1 MSTTDGALRERHR
14 RRFSSQKRGRAA
26 SGGVWRRAR
35 RRATAHNATYQRVGL
50 LTARQPPSYSAV
62 VIWAAKAIAALV
74 ALYVVALMY
83 LAGQPVLASAV
94 LALCVLAGYVFTSKR
109 TYTARY
115 LFPGLVGIGVFVV
128 LPLVYTMW
136 IGFTNYSSS
145 NILTFERAT
154 ATLMSKT
161 VRTSEVSYLFT
172 LHPEGD
178 ALRLV
183 LKTEEAEEEPSA
195 MEGDGAGGEGSE
207 EDEGSIFDEDPDAGP
222 EAGSD
227 DATAATDAAP
237 GDAAANDAANDA
249 VPDAK
254 GDGGATAAP
263 SAPSAPVTP
272 TEFITPPFRL
282 SSGAVTLTATA
293 FAPGAQPPL
302 APALELREIIA
313 QQAALAQVSVLLPDG
328 SKLVNAGLR
337 TFAAEQPLYVQGAG
351 GRLTDQQTGAV
362 YFPNHDTGFYQTAA
376 GERITPGFRVFV
388 AGKNFARIFTQSS
401 FREPFFR
408 IFLWTVSFA
417 ALSVLL
423 TLGVGSLL
431 AELFSWEG
439 LRFRGVY
446 RVLLFIPYAVPSFIS
461 IQVFKGLFNQ
471 NFGEI
476 NLILDMFFGLQPHWF
491 SDVWLA
497 RTMILIVNTWLGYP
511 YMMLLCMG
519 LRQSIP
525 KDLYEASALA
535 GAGPFTNYFKI
546 TWPLIRRPLVPL
558 LIASFAF
565 NFNNFVLMSLL
576 TGGRPDMIGA
586 KIPAGTNDI
595 LVSYTYR
602 LAFEDSG
609 KNYALAAAISTVI
622 FIIVA
627 LLAYTNLRLSK
638 VNTSPEGR

>member
-1 MSTTDGALRERHR
+1 M
-14 RRFSSQKRGRAA
+14 
-26 SGGVWRRAR
+26 
-35 RRATAHNATYQRVGL
+35 
-50 LTARQPPSYSAV
+50 
-62 VIWAAKAIAALV
+62 IWAAKALAALA

-83 LAGQPVLASAV
+83 LADQPVLASAV

-154 ATLMSKT
+154 ATLLSKT

-172 LHPEGD
+172 LHKDGD
-178 ALRLV
+178 QLRLV
-183 LKTEEAEEEPSA
+183 LQTEESEEEPSA
-195 MEGDGAGGEGSE
+195 LEGEGGDSGEGDSGD
-207 EDEGSIFDEDPDAGP
+207 DEGSIFDEDPDAGP
-222 EAGSD
+222 SDAGPSD
-227 DATAATDAAP
+227 AGPSDAGPSDAPAAP
-237 GDAAANDAANDA
+237 AA
-249 VPDAK
+249 P
-254 GDGGATAAP
+254 P
-263 SAPSAPVTP
+263 SAPPAAPAQY
-272 TEFITPPFRL
+272 ITPPFRL
-282 SSGAVTLTATA
+282 TGGAVSLTA
-293 FAPGAQPPL
+293 APYDPSAQAPPL
-302 APALELREIIA
+302 GPPLELREIID
-313 QQAALAQVSVLLPDG
+313 QQAALALVSVALPDG
-328 SKLVNAGLR
+328 GKLVNAGLR
-337 TFAAEQPLYVQGAG
+337 TFAAEQPLYAQGSD

-362 YFPNHDTGFYQTAA
+362 YFPNRDTGFYQTAT
-376 GERITPGFRVFV
+376 GEQVTPGFRVFV
-388 AGKNFARIFTQSS
+388 AGKNFARIFTQAN

-417 ALSVLL
+417 GLSVLL

-439 LRFRGVY
+439 LRFRGLY

-476 NLILDMFFGLQPHWF
+476 NLILGMFFGVQPHWF

-497 RTMILIVNTWLGYP
+497 RIMILIVNTWLGYP

-586 KIPAGTNDI
+586 TIPAGTNDI

-622 FIIVA
+622 FFIVA
-627 LLAYTNLRLSK
+627 ALAYTNLRLTK
-638 VNTSPEGR
+638 VNTTSEGK

>member
-1 MSTTDGALRERHR
+1 MA
-14 RRFSSQKRGRAA
+14 
-26 SGGVWRRAR
+26 AR
-35 RRATAHNATYQRVGL
+35 RQAAAAAAATAHNATYQRVGL

-172 LHPEGD
+172 LHKEGD

-195 MEGDGAGGEGSE
+195 MDGDGGGDGAGEEGSG

-222 EAGSD
+222 EGGSD
-227 DATAATDAAP
+227 DAATDAASADAGATT
-237 GDAAANDAANDA
+237 GDA
-249 VPDAK
+249 
-254 GDGGATAAP
+254 GATAAP
-263 SAPSAPVTP
+263 AAPSAPAAPPAAPATP

-282 SSGAVTLTATA
+282 SGGAVTLTATA
-293 FAPGAQPPL
+293 VAPGAQPL

-417 ALSVLL
+417 GLSVLL

-476 NLILDMFFGLQPHWF
+476 NLILGMFFGIQPHWF

-497 RTMILIVNTWLGYP
+497 RIMILIVNTWLGYP

-627 LLAYTNLRLSK
+627 LLAYTNLRLTK
-638 VNTSPEGR
+638 VNTSTEGR

>member
-1 MSTTDGALRERHR
+1 M
-14 RRFSSQKRGRAA
+14 
-26 SGGVWRRAR
+26 
-35 RRATAHNATYQRVGL
+35 
-50 LTARQPPSYSAV
+50 LTARRPPSYSAV
-62 VIWAAKAIAALV
+62 VIWAAKAVAALV

-154 ATLMSKT
+154 ATLLSKT

-172 LHPEGD
+172 LHKEGD

-195 MEGDGAGGEGSE
+195 MEGDGAGEEGSG

-227 DATAATDAAP
+227 AAPTDAAP
-237 GDAAANDAANDA
+237 ADATTDANADATTDANGDAKTDANGDA
-249 VPDAK
+249 
-254 GDGGATAAP
+254 GTTAAP
-263 SAPSAPVTP
+263 TAAPAAPVTP

-282 SSGAVTLTATA
+282 SGGAVTLTATA
-293 FAPGAQPPL
+293 LAPGAPQPPL
-302 APALELREIIA
+302 APALELRDIIA

-388 AGKNFARIFTQSS
+388 AGKNFARIFTQAS

-417 ALSVLL
+417 GLSVLL

-476 NLILDMFFGLQPHWF
+476 NLILGMFFGVQPHWF

-497 RTMILIVNTWLGYP
+497 RIMILIVNTWLGYP

-627 LLAYTNLRLSK
+627 LLAYTNLRLTK
-638 VNTSPEGR
+638 VNTSTEGR

>member
-1 MSTTDGALRERHR
+1 
-14 RRFSSQKRGRAA
+14 
-26 SGGVWRRAR
+26 
-35 RRATAHNATYQRVGL
+35 
-50 LTARQPPSYSAV
+50 
-62 VIWAAKAIAALV
+62 VIWAAKALAALAV
-74 ALYVVALMY
+74 LYVVALMY

-94 LALCVLAGYVFTSKR
+94 LALGALAGYVFSSRR
-109 TYTARY
+109 TYAGRY

-145 NILTFERAT
+145 NILTLERAT
-154 ATLMSKT
+154 AALLSKT
-161 VRTSEVSYLFT
+161 VRTSDESYLFT
-172 LHPEGD
+172 LHAEGD
-178 ALRLV
+178 QLRLV
-183 LKTEEAEEEPSA
+183 LRTEEADEPADDAS
-195 MEGDGAGGEGSE
+195 GAGDELAPDGEGG
-207 EDEGSIFDEDPDAGP
+207 DEGSIFDEEPDAGAAD
-222 EAGSD
+222 AGP
-227 DATAATDAAP
+227 DASATDAGPDASAADAGAADAGP
-237 GDAAANDAANDA
+237 DAAPAA
-249 VPDAK
+249 
-254 GDGGATAAP
+254 AAP
-263 SAPSAPVTP
+263 VAPVVSVY
-272 TEFITPPFRL
+272 ITPPFRL
-282 SSGAVTLTATA
+282 AGDLAGGEIALTAEPYDA
-293 FAPGAQPPL
+293 AAQKAPL
-302 APALELREIIA
+302 SPALELRQIID
-313 QQAALAQVSVLLPDG
+313 QQSALARVSVSLPNG
-328 SKLVNAGLR
+328 TKLVNAGLR

-351 GRLTDQQTGAV
+351 GRLTDQLTGAV
-362 YFPNHDTGFYQTAA
+362 YLPNHDTGFYQTAS
-376 GERITPGFRVFV
+376 GERLTPGFRVFV

-401 FREPFFR
+401 FRGPFFH

-417 ALSVLL
+417 GLSVLF
-423 TLGVGSLL
+423 TLVVGSLL

-476 NLILDMFFGLQPHWF
+476 NLILQTFFGIRPHWF
-491 SDVWLA
+491 SEVWLA
-497 RTMILIVNTWLGYP
+497 RSMILIVNTWLGYP

-586 KIPAGTNDI
+586 EGPAGTNDI

-622 FIIVA
+622 FFLVA
-627 LLAYTNLRLSK
+627 GLAFTNLRLTKINSTK
-638 VNTSPEGR
+638 E

>member
-1 MSTTDGALRERHR
+1 
-14 RRFSSQKRGRAA
+14 
-26 SGGVWRRAR
+26 
-35 RRATAHNATYQRVGL
+35 
-50 LTARQPPSYSAV
+50 
-62 VIWAAKAIAALV
+62 VIWAAKALAALV
-74 ALYVVALMY
+74 VLYVVALMY

-94 LALCVLAGYVFTSKR
+94 LGLAALAGYVFSSRR
-109 TYTARY
+109 TYAGRY

-145 NILTFERAT
+145 NILTLERAT
-154 ATLMSKT
+154 AALLSKT
-161 VRTSEVSYLFT
+161 VRTSDESYLFT
-172 LHPEGD
+172 LHQEGD
-178 ALRLV
+178 QLRLV
-183 LKTEEAEEEPSA
+183 LQPEGSDEPA
-195 MEGDGAGGEGSE
+195 APDEGEGSGAGSPGSGDGSGDAAG
-207 EDEGSIFDEDPDAGP
+207 EDEGSIFDEEPDAAVGAGEDAGP
-222 EAGSD
+222 M
-227 DATAATDAAP
+227 DAAGP
-237 GDAAANDAANDA
+237 GDAAAGDAGAGDA
-249 VPDAK
+249 
-254 GDGGATAAP
+254 GAGAAAAP
-263 SAPSAPVTP
+263 VEPVVPVPAQALPS
-272 TEFITPPFRL
+272 EYITPPFRL
-282 SSGAVTLTATA
+282 DGGTISLTATPYDA
-293 FAPGAQPPL
+293 AKQQPPL
-302 APALELREIIA
+302 SPALELRQIIE
-313 QQAALAQVSVLLPDG
+313 QQAALARISVALPSG
-328 SKLVNAGLR
+328 TKLVNAGLR
-337 TFAAEQPLYVQGAG
+337 TFAAEAPLYLQGAG
-351 GRLTDQQTGAV
+351 GRLTDQLTGAV
-362 YFPNHDTGFYQTAA
+362 YLPNHDIGFYQTAS
-376 GERITPGFRVFV
+376 GERLTPGFRVFV
-388 AGKNFARIFTQSS
+388 AGKNFARIFTESS
-401 FREPFFR
+401 FRGPFLR

-417 ALSVLL
+417 GLSVLF
-423 TLGVGSLL
+423 TLVVGSLL

-439 LRFRGVY
+439 LRFRGLY

-471 NFGEI
+471 NVGEI
-476 NLILDMFFGLQPHWF
+476 NLILQTFFGISPHWF

-586 KIPAGTNDI
+586 QGPAGTNDI

-622 FIIVA
+622 FFLVA
-627 LLAYTNLRLSK
+627 GLAFANLRLTKINSTK
-638 VNTSPEGR
+638 E